1 MGDNFAGRSN
11 RLPLFG
17 ELRGDADLGFSEKRA
32 LGTTVNDKI
41 CRFSGTF
48 LPHFRGAVGQTFYML
63 ISFFV
68 LHNFG
73 SYFGALL
80 I

>member
-41 CRFSGTF
+41 CRLGTF
-48 LPHFRGAVGQTFYML
+48 NRIFAVLSVKRSTC
-63 ISFFV
+63 
-68 LHNFG
+68 
-73 SYFGALL
+73 
-80 I
+80 

>member
-1 MGDNFAGRSN
+1 MGRSN
-11 RLPLFG
+11 GLPLFG

-48 LPHFRGAVGQTFYML
+48 YRIFAV
-63 ISFFV
+63 
-68 LHNFG
+68 
-73 SYFGALL
+73 LL
-80 I
+80 VKRSTC